1 MFRIGIRMN
10 GHTTNVVQKINNA
23 DVRDVLDRKA
33 LQTFAQAV
41 TEEVKLQADIGNF
54 EPLTPQTIATKRLRG
69 SPTPSKPWFERP
81 FLVDNLFL
89 RPVVRFYKSGS
100 VTVSIPTSNQPH
112 PRTKL
117 ALNSIFGILDEKRP
131 ITAPVFEDLQT
142 GRNPLVT
149 DLQQTIKENMEKMFQ

>member
-10 GHTTNVVQKINNA
+10 GHTTNVVQKINKA

-33 LQTFAQAV
+33 LQDFARAV
-41 TEEVKLQADIGNF
+41 TEDVKLQADIGNF
-54 EPLTPQTIATKRLRG
+54 EPLTTDTIATKRRRG
-69 SPTPSKPWFERP
+69 SPTPEKPWFEKP

-100 VTVSIPTSNQPH
+100 VTVSIPTSNQAH
-112 PRTKL
+112 PRTGV
-117 ALNSIFGILDEKRP
+117 ALSSIFGMLEDKRP
-131 ITAPVFEDLQT
+131 IMAPVFEELES
-142 GRNPLVT
+142 GRNPLVA